1 MVYRMTG
8 KSPVSDNIVVLMST
22 YNGSRYIKEQLA
34 SIYSQK
40 GVSCSLLVRDDGSS
54 DDTCSILEK
63 EQCDGK
69 LKWYSGTNLGPAMSF
84 LDLLKHAPKAD
95 YYAFSDQDDVW
106 LDDKLKSAID
116 QLGGGL
122 EHPALYFCQTQL
134 VDKNLKKLDSVKI
147 NPLVTYGE
155 ALAYQFI
162 GGCTMVFNDALR
174 NIIVQYTPGYMRM
187 HDIWIYDVALAVG
200 ASVYFDPIPHILYRQ
215 HGDNTVG
222 QLDSCAFRWKARM
235 DRMRHEGHIRSRI
248 ASELYNGFKDS
259 MSLENR
265 RLTERVVNYRHSLKD
280 KIHLL
285 CSSDLKCAEKSIRF
299 TSKLAIL
306 FNLF

>member
-1 MVYRMTG
+1 M
-8 KSPVSDNIVVLMST
+8 VLMST
-22 YNGSRYIKEQLA
+22 YNGSQYIREQLA

-54 DDTCSILEK
+54 DDTCSILDNEK
-63 EQCDGK
+63 RNGR
-69 LKWYSGTNLGPAMSF
+69 LTWYSGPNLGPAMSF
-84 LDLLKHAPKAD
+84 FDLLKNAPKSD
-95 YYAFSDQDDVW
+95 YYAFADQDDVW
-106 LDDKLKSAID
+106 LDDKLKSAVDKI
-116 QLGGGL
+116 GHNG

-134 VDKNLKKLDSVKI
+134 VDKNLNHLDSVRI
-147 NPLVTYGE
+147 NPMLTYGE

-174 NIIVQYTPGYMRM
+174 RVLVQYTPNYMRM

-200 ASVYFDPIPHILYRQ
+200 ASVYFDPVPHILYRQ

-222 QLDSCAFRWKARM
+222 QLDSRAFRWRARM

-248 ASELYNGFKDS
+248 ASELYKGFKDV
-259 MSLENR
+259 MLPENR

-280 KIHLL
+280 KMRLL

-299 TSKLAIL
+299 TSKMAIL